1 MERSRKGPGRMVNPA
16 PTATK
21 RGTGG
26 HYAPQPTRILTLSVP
41 AKENPGAK
49 AGAVVADCH
58 YRLLDLS
65 KSQANKTA
73 KAKQN
78 LYRLEQPYKMEGVN
92 ARVEGDVIR
101 LLLVTDAD
109 DFEIPAALF
118 SASIRRK

>member
-1 MERSRKGPGRMVNPA
+1 
-16 PTATK
+16 
-21 RGTGG
+21 
-26 HYAPQPTRILTLSVP
+26 
-41 AKENPGAK
+41 
-49 AGAVVADCH
+49 
-58 YRLLDLS
+58 LLDLS

-78 LYRLEQPYKMEGVN
+78 LYRLEQPYKVEGVN

-118 SASIRRK
+118 SVVIRK